1 MEVLKM
7 EYTNDVIKELITRR
21 SCKSYTDQPVPQEL
35 IDQIVE
41 CGLHAANLLGKQ
53 LPVIL
58 VVTDPDTRNRLSALN
73 AKYDRMK
80 RPDPFYG
87 APVILSVLSPKADP
101 GAVEDGSLVIGN
113 MLLAAHSLGLGSCW
127 IHRAKQVFDDPEG
140 IEILKRVGLD
150 DNYVGI
156 GNMALGYARV
166 QPDNIAPRR
175 EGRVFR
181 I

>member
-1 MEVLKM
+1 M
-7 EYTNDVIKELITRR
+7 EYANDVIKELIERR
-21 SCKSYTDQPVPQEL
+21 SCKSYTDKPVPQEM
-35 IDQIVE
+35 IDQVVE

-58 VVTDPDTRNRLSALN
+58 VVTDKAMRDRLSALN

-80 RPDPFYG
+80 RPDPYYG
-87 APVILSVLSPKADP
+87 APVIMSVLAPKADP

-127 IHRAKQVFDDPEG
+127 IHRARQVFDDPEG
-140 IEILKRVGLD
+140 IEILKSVGLD
-150 DNYVGI
+150 DSYIGV
-156 GNMALGYARV
+156 GNMALGYAKV
-166 QPDNIAPRR
+166 QPDNIVPRR
-175 EGRVFR
+175 DGRVFK